1 MTLFGDLPAW
11 AVVLLALLA
20 AAILAMLNVGW
31 LLSAKALLDGLR
43 NKPRSPSGPTG
54 PAVADEPKDGE
65 P

>member
-20 AAILAMLNVGW
+20 AAILVMLNVGW
-31 LLSAKALLDGLR
+31 LLSAKALLDGLGK
-43 NKPRSPSGPTG
+43 KPRSASGSTG
-54 PAVADEPKDGE
+54 RTVADEPKDGG